1 MASENT
7 SARPRRR
14 VRLPRVPSGGRHA
27 PRGTVRAVVAVAALA
42 CATLG
47 TVTYGSAVSASPPRT
62 AAAAAAPSGG
72 AAANVAIVKA
82 SGAIV
87 KASGESRVMWS
98 EVLEAALR
106 DVSGD
111 PEARYSVA
119 VLDTASGAR
128 AVYGDGL
135 YDTASIVKVDILAAL
150 LLQAQDA
157 GRDLTAQEKAWAE
170 VMIEYSDN
178 AAATA
183 LWRAIGRGAGLDAAN
198 RRLGLTSTTP
208 GSGLLWGLTRTTA
221 ADQLTLLQRVF
232 GTDGALD
239 AASRGY
245 VRRLMGRVSAAQAW
259 GVPTAADGSYE
270 VKNGW
275 LQRSTTG
282 LWDINSIGRIRAGGR
297 TYLVAVVSR
306 GSTTQAAGITLVERA
321 ARAAVRAFS
330 RAAGRSGAP

>member
-1 MASENT
+1 MAYENP
-7 SARPRRR
+7 A
-14 VRLPRVPSGGRHA
+14 VRDAAGPA
-27 PRGTVRAVVAVAALA
+27 PRGTVRGVSATAPAA
-42 CATLG
+42 CAVLG
-47 TVTYGSAVSASPPRT
+47 TAAMT
-62 AAAAAAPSGG
+62 ATGTG

-82 SGAIV
+82 SEEPRMV
-87 KASGESRVMWS
+87 WS
-98 EVLEAALR
+98 EVLATALR

-111 PEARYSVA
+111 PGARYSVA
-119 VLDTASGAR
+119 VLDTATGGR
-128 AVYGDGL
+128 AVHGDGL

-170 VMIEYSDN
+170 VMIEDSDN

-183 LWRAIGRGAGLDAAN
+183 LWRAIGRGAGLNAAN
-198 RRLGLTSTTP
+198 RRLGLTSTTA
-208 GSGLLWGLTRTTA
+208 GSGPLWGLTQTTA

-232 GTDGALD
+232 GTHGALG
-239 AASRGY
+239 AASRAY
-245 VRRLMGRVSAAQAW
+245 VRQLMGRVAAAQAW

-275 LQRSTTG
+275 LRRSTTG
-282 LWDINSIGRIRAGGR
+282 LWDINSIGRVRAGGR

-321 ARAAVRAFS
+321 ARAAVGSFS
-330 RAAGRSGAP
+330 RAAGRSGSS

>member
-1 MASENT
+1 MAYENP
-7 SARPRRR
+7 AAPRP
-14 VRLPRVPSGGRHA
+14 GRTDGAGPASRA
-27 PRGTVRAVVAVAALA
+27 PRGTVRAVTATALPA
-42 CATLG
+42 CAVLG
-47 TVTYGSAVSASPPRT
+47 TATYGAASPPRT
-62 AAAAAAPSGG
+62 AAVITTGAGAGG
-72 AAANVAIVKA
+72 AANLAIVKV
-82 SGAIV
+82 SEEPRMV
-87 KASGESRVMWS
+87 WS
-98 EVLEAALR
+98 EVLATALR

-111 PEARYSVA
+111 PRARYSVA
-119 VLDTASGAR
+119 VLDTATGGR
-128 AVYGDGL
+128 AVHGDGL

-170 VMIEYSDN
+170 VMIEDSDN

-198 RRLGLTSTTP
+198 HRLGLTSTTA
-208 GSGLLWGLTRTTA
+208 GSGPLWGLTQTTA
-221 ADQLTLLQRVF
+221 ADQLTLLQGVF

-239 AASRGY
+239 AASRAY
-245 VRRLMGRVSAAQAW
+245 VRRLMGRVAAGQAW

-275 LQRSTTG
+275 LRRSTTG
-282 LWDINSIGRIRAGGR
+282 LWDINSIGRVRAGGR

-321 ARAAVRAFS
+321 ARAAVGSFS
-330 RAAGRSGAP
+330 RAAGRSGSS

>member
-1 MASENT
+1 MASDEPA
-7 SARPRRR
+7 ARRPGRAGATA
-14 VRLPRVPSGGRHA
+14 RVPRA
-27 PRGTVRAVVAVAALA
+27 PHGIVRGVTATALLA
-42 CATLG
+42 CAVLG
-47 TVTYGSAVSASPPRT
+47 TVTYGSASPPRT
-62 AAAAAAPSGG
+62 AALTAAGTGG

-82 SGAIV
+82 
-87 KASGESRVMWS
+87 RVEPEVVWS
-98 EVLEAALR
+98 EVLETALR

-111 PEARYSVA
+111 PRAHCSVA

-128 AVYGDGL
+128 AVHGDGL

-157 GRDLTAQEKAWAE
+157 GRDLTEQEEARAE
-170 VMIEYSDN
+170 VMIENSDN

-183 LWRAIGRGAGLDAAN
+183 LWRAIGRGPGLDAAN
-198 RRLGLTSTTP
+198 RRLGLTSTTA
-208 GSGLLWGLTRTTA
+208 GSGLLWGLTQTTA

-239 AASRGY
+239 ATSRAY
-245 VRRLMGRVSAAQAW
+245 VRRLMGRVPAAQAW
-259 GVPTAADGSYE
+259 GVPTAADGSFE

-282 LWDINSIGRIRAGGR
+282 LWDINSIGRVRAGGR

-321 ARAAVRAFS
+321 ARAAVDAFS
-330 RAAGRSGAP
+330 RAAGRSGTT